1 MSLKNVFHL
10 EGTDKKSLQF
20 ILQALEK
27 SNLEGFDYIEFIQA
41 VERLKKL
48 PMEESLA
55 IRSAYSTV
63 NTVGLTK
70 ERLLESAKYY
80 LEVLGKEKKVFEQTV
95 EDRRLVKIERQKK
108 RIEALEKEVRE
119 LREKIKEMEDKIE
132 TYRMEQENI
141 QLNLHHEDEKITL
154 TENAFES
161 TITAVMG
168 RIEKDIQ
175 LIKKNI

>member
-1 MSLKNVFHL
+1 MSLESVFHQ

-20 ILQALEK
+20 ILKALEK

-48 PMEESLA
+48 PMDESLA

-70 ERLLESAKYY
+70 EKLLESADYY
-80 LEVLGKEKKVFEQTV
+80 LEVLSKEKKVFEQTV

-108 RIEALEKEVRE
+108 RIEALEKEVIQ
-119 LREKIKEMEDKIE
+119 LRSKIRDMEGKIVE
-132 TYRMEQENI
+132 YQQEQENI
-141 QLNLHHEDEKITL
+141 QQNLHQEDEKITL

-161 TITAVMG
+161 TISTVMQ
-168 RIEKDIQ
+168 RIEKDIH
-175 LIKKNI
+175 LIEKNI